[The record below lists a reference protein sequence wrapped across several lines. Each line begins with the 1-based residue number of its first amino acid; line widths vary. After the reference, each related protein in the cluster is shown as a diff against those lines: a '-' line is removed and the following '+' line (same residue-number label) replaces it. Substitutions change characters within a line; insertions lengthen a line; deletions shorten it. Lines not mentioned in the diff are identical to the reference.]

1 MNISIAVIMIKE
13 VEIEGEKLII
23 DFDGAPFWKYY
34 YIQLYLLIC
43 HRKRLVDYIET
54 E

>member
-1 MNISIAVIMIKE
+1 MIKE
-13 VEIEGEKLII
+13 ISFGDEPEDKIII

-34 YIQLYLLIC
+34 VIQVFLFV
-43 HRKRLVDYIET
+43 RFGKRLIDHNET